1 MNYSYFPGC
10 TLRTKGAQLD
20 RAGRRAAEK
29 LGFSLCEIPE
39 WQCCGAVY
47 PQANDEIAT
56 RLSSV
61 RALMAARDA
70 GQPLV
75 SLCSA
80 CHHVLK
86 RVNGDMQHNEDIR
99 VKVNNYLKPETPYE
113 GETKVLHYLEVLRDE
128 IGWDA
133 VKAAVVKPLTGRKIG
148 AYYGCMLLRPSREMQ
163 FDDPEN
169 PKMLEDFIRAIG
181 AEPVLYAQR
190 NECCGGYMAVE
201 NSVLRRKAGT
211 EDHGQRKGAGRGA
224 SDHGLSP
231 VQLQSA
237 AQYRRQASG
246 RLLYRTAGRGARL
259 RGGGRMNNQNMIET
273 VTRISGVNPRKC
285 MRCGKCSASC
295 PAYDEMEYHPHQ
307 FVSMVENGRIE
318 ELLSSKGIYTCLS
331 CFACVERCPRNV
343 EPAKLIEAVRNAVQR
358 QQGMDHLKPERIPE
372 ILDEEL
378 PQQAI
383 AAAFR
388 KYKK

>member
-201 NSVLRRKAGT
+201 NRSYAAKQAQKIMDNAKA
-211 EDHGQRKGAGRGA
+211 QGA
-224 SDHGLSP
+224 
-231 VQLQSA
+231 
-237 AQYRRQASG
+237 
-246 RLLYRTAGRGARL
+246 
-259 RGGGRMNNQNMIET
+259 
-273 VTRISGVNPRKC
+273 
-285 MRCGKCSASC
+285 
-295 PAYDEMEYHPHQ
+295 
-307 FVSMVENGRIE
+307 
-318 ELLSSKGIYTCLS
+318 ELLIT
-331 CFACVERCPRNV
+331 ACPLCSYNLLHNTDD
-343 EPAKLIEAVRNAVQR
+343 KLPVVYFTELLAEAL
-358 QQGMDHLKPERIPE
+358 GCG
-372 ILDEEL
+372 EED
-378 PQQAI
+378 A
-383 AAAFR
+383 
-388 KYKK
+388 